1 MCAGALTHKF
11 WEWDVLFKENS
22 GIKAQFLLEIL
33 GVPRFGIIENLILFV
48 VKTQVRNHIHSRIVS
63 QNRAKILGLGHNRS
77 S

>member
-11 WEWDVLFKENS
+11 GEWDVLFKENS

-48 VKTQVRNHIHSRIVS
+48 NTGQKPHPFEDCVPKSCQNSGIVS
-63 QNRAKILGLGHNRS
+63 
-77 S
+77 